1 MHVTHEL
8 NNLRKHFHVLL
19 AIFIAGTAIAQKP
32 ARLLSPDKELLFS
45 FGINNGRAFYTIH
58 YKGKQLIQPSSLA
71 LVNAQTG

>member
-45 FGINNGRAFYTIH
+45 FGINNGRAF
-58 YKGKQLIQPSSLA
+58 
-71 LVNAQTG
+71 